1 LMISPHVRRHRLASE
16 LIKLREEHGYST
28 QRLATTVGIP
38 RQRISQLQNGHL
50 SPDLDDII
58 RILDVF
64 KVGERRWELIMAIA
78 RDAQGRGWW
87 ENYREEMGP
96 RQALIADLEAGARS
110 IVEYQMTL
118 LPGLLV
124 M

>member
-1 LMISPHVRRHRLASE
+1 MISPHVRRHRLASE

-64 KVGERRWELIMAIA
+64 KVGERRWELIMTIA

-87 ENYREEMGP
+87 E
-96 RQALIADLEAGARS
+96 
-110 IVEYQMTL
+110 
-118 LPGLLV
+118 
-124 M
+124 